1 MPKKR
6 KAGAQDAKKNSKR
19 KPKPKHKAKSD
30 TGETPARTV
39 VLQLGERASTLGMRV
54 IETGAGGDCLFCSVA
69 EGLMRHARRVLWGHE
84 TARHST
90 AALQLE
96 LRQLACGWMQQVAE
110 LFFNKLDLTSYLDR
124 IVAGPVED
132 DPDGLLQG
140 ELAKKADPDRREGET
155 KRRHASSGFA

>member
-1 MPKKR
+1 MRVLSADATSTMPKKR
-6 KAGAQDAKKNSKR
+6 KADARPKQKPKR
-19 KPKPKHKAKSD
+19 KQTQKPKHKAKSG

-69 EGLMRHARRVLWGHE
+69 EGLARHARNVLWGHS

-96 LRQLACGWMQQVAE
+96 LRQLACGWMQQVAM
-110 LFFNKLDLTSYLDR
+110 
-124 IVAGPVED
+124 VGW
-132 DPDGLLQG
+132 
-140 ELAKKADPDRREGET
+140 
-155 KRRHASSGFA
+155 